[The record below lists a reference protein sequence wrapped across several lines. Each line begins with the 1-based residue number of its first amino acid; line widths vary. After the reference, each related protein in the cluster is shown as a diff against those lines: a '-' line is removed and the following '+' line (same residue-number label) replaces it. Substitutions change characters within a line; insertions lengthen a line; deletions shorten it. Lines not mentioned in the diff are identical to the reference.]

1 MNGRRTLTAAL
12 VALAVVVA
20 SCGDDDDTTAPTA
33 TAAAPATGATTP
45 AGSDAP
51 GTSAAPAAN
60 GSITLVTYD
69 SWADA
74 LDKVLADFTTQTG
87 VGVKVLKSGDTGT
100 MVSKAVLTAG
110 NPEGD
115 VMFGVDN
122 TFLSKAVDGK
132 VYEPYTAKGLDAVP
146 AALTGLVP
154 GGEATP
160 VDYGDVCINVD
171 TAWFADH
178 ELDPPADLDALADP
192 AYKGLLVVENPASS
206 SPGLAFLLATIVKY
220 GDKGWT
226 DYWKRLKANG
236 VDVVDTW
243 DDAYYGAFSGGGD
256 GDKPIVVSYA
266 SSPPAE
272 VVFADPP
279 IDKATTASV
288 DSTCFRQVEF
298 AGVLRGTK
306 HADQAGQLIDFLLS
320 ERFQSELPLNLF
332 VYPANGDVALPKVF
346 TDNTKVPSDPATMDP
361 ATIATNREA
370 WLDAWTDAV
379 LR

>member
-1 MNGRRTLTAAL
+1 MNRVLAALAAVAVILVACSDDKPETAPSTTVAASTPTAA
-12 VALAVVVA
+12 
-20 SCGDDDDTTAPTA
+20 STAPV
-33 TAAAPATGATTP
+33 
-45 AGSDAP
+45 
-51 GTSAAPAAN
+51 TSTI
-60 GSITLVTYD
+60 SLVTYD
-69 SWADA
+69 SWADD
-74 LDKVLADFTTQTG
+74 LDKVLADFTTSTG
-87 VGVKVLKSGDTGT
+87 AKVDVLKAGDTGT

-122 TFLSKAVDGK
+122 TFLSKAVDAK
-132 VYEPYTAKGLDAVP
+132 VFDPYTANGLADVP
-146 AALTGLVP
+146 AALTDLVP
-154 GGEATP
+154 HGEATP
-160 VDYGDVCINVD
+160 IDYGDVCINVD
-171 TAWFADH
+171 TKWFTAH

-220 GDKGWT
+220 GENGWV
-226 DYWKRLKANG
+226 DHWKRLKDNG
-236 VDVVDTW
+236 LDVVDTW
-243 DDAYYGAFSGGGD
+243 DDAYYSAFTGGGK

-306 HADQAGQLIDFLLS
+306 HTAAARQLVDFLLS
-320 ERFQSELPLNLF
+320 ARFQQELPLNLF
-332 VYPANGDVALPKVF
+332 VYPANEKVALPKVF
-346 TDNTKVPSDPATMDP
+346 TDNASVPAHPATMDP
-361 ATIATNREA
+361 ATIAANREA
-370 WLDAWTDAV
+370 WLKTWTDTV

>member
-1 MNGRRTLTAAL
+1 VSHRRAIAATITA
-12 VALAVVVA
+12 VAMLLAA
-20 SCGDDDDTTAPTA
+20 CGGDDDSATGPATSASAQTTA
-33 TAAAPATGATTP
+33 APRT
-45 AGSDAP
+45 
-51 GTSAAPAAN
+51 

-69 SWADA
+69 SWADD
-74 LDKVLADFTTQTG
+74 LDKVLADFTAETG
-87 VGVKVLKSGDTGT
+87 YAVKVLKAGDTGT
-100 MVSKAVLTAG
+100 MVNKAVLSSG

-122 TFLSKAVDGK
+122 TFLSAAVDAK
-132 VYEPYTAKGLDAVP
+132 VFEPYTAKGLDSVP
-146 AALTGLVP
+146 AALTASVP

-160 VDYGDVCINVD
+160 IDYGDVCINVD
-171 TAWFADH
+171 TAWFDDH
-178 ELDPPADLDALADP
+178 ELAPPADLDALTDP

-220 GDKGWT
+220 GDAGWV
-226 DYWKRLKANG
+226 DYWKRLRANG

-243 DDAYYGAFSGGGD
+243 DDAYYGKFSGGGD

-306 HADQAGQLIDFLLS
+306 HAEAARQLVDFLLA
-320 ERFQSELPLNLF
+320 ERFQSALPLNLF
-332 VYPANGDVALPKVF
+332 VFPADSDVALPKVF
-346 TDNTKVPSDPATMDP
+346 TDNTRVPEHPATMDP
-361 ATIATNREA
+361 ATIAQNRAA
-370 WLDAWTDAV
+370 WLATWTDTV

>member
-1 MNGRRTLTAAL
+1 VNRAYAALAAVAVVLAACSDDKPETAPPTTAA
-12 VALAVVVA
+12 A
-20 SCGDDDDTTAPTA
+20 SAATTSASTAPT
-33 TAAAPATGATTP
+33 
-45 AGSDAP
+45 GS
-51 GTSAAPAAN
+51 T
-60 GSITLVTYD
+60 ITLVTYD
-69 SWADA
+69 SWADD
-74 LDKVLADFTTQTG
+74 LDKVLAEFTASTG
-87 VGVKVLKSGDTGT
+87 AKVTVLKAGDTGT

-132 VYEPYTAKGLDAVP
+132 VFEPYVAVDVADVP
-146 AALTGLVP
+146 AALTDLVP
-154 GGEATP
+154 NGEATP
-160 VDYGDVCINVD
+160 IDYGDVCINVD
-171 TAWFADH
+171 TTWFTAH
-178 ELDPPADLDALADP
+178 QLDPPADLDALADP

-220 GDKGWT
+220 GENGWV
-226 DYWKRLKANG
+226 DYWKRLKDNG
-236 VDVVDTW
+236 LDVVDTW
-243 DDAYYGAFSGGGD
+243 DDAYYGAFTGGGT

-279 IDKATTASV
+279 IDKATTANV

-306 HADQAGQLIDFLLS
+306 HAAAARQLVDFLLS
-320 ERFQSELPLNLF
+320 SRFQQELPLNLF
-332 VYPANGDVALPKVF
+332 VYPANDKVALPKVF
-346 TDNTKVPSDPATMDP
+346 TDNATVPAQPATMDP

-370 WLDAWTDAV
+370 WLEQWTDTV

>member
-1 MNGRRTLTAAL
+1 VSRRRAVAAT
-12 VALAVVVA
+12 VTALAVLLA
-20 SCGDDDDTTAPTA
+20 ACGDDDNATGPATSAGAST
-33 TAAAPATGATTP
+33 TAAAARQ
-45 AGSDAP
+45 
-51 GTSAAPAAN
+51 

-69 SWADA
+69 SWADD
-74 LDKVLADFTTQTG
+74 LDKVLAEFTAENG
-87 VGVKVLKSGDTGT
+87 YSVKVLKAGDTGT
-100 MVSKAVLTAG
+100 MVNKAVLSSG

-122 TFLSKAVDGK
+122 TFLSAALDAK
-132 VYEPYTAKGLDAVP
+132 VFEPYTAEGLDTVP
-146 AALTGLVP
+146 AALTALVP

-160 VDYGDVCINVD
+160 IDYGDVCINVD
-171 TAWFADH
+171 TAWFDAH
-178 ELDPPADLDALADP
+178 ELAPPADLDALADP

-220 GDKGWT
+220 GDTGWV
-226 DYWKRLKANG
+226 DYWKRLRANG

-243 DDAYYGAFSGGGD
+243 DDAYYGKFSGGGD

-306 HADQAGQLIDFLLS
+306 HPEAARQLVDFLLS

-332 VYPANGDVALPKVF
+332 VFPADSKVALPKVF
-346 TDNTKVPSDPATMDP
+346 TDNTRVPAHPATMDP
-361 ATIATNREA
+361 ATIAENRAA
-370 WLDAWTDAV
+370 WLATWTDTV
-379 LR
+379 VR

>member
-1 MNGRRTLTAAL
+1 MNRRRSLATLIAVPLVLAACRDDKPDTTPNTTAA
-12 VALAVVVA
+12 
-20 SCGDDDDTTAPTA
+20 STTAA
-33 TAAAPATGATTP
+33 T
-45 AGSDAP
+45 SAP
-51 GTSAAPAAN
+51 GSPPPA
-60 GSITLVTYD
+60 STTITLVTYD
-69 SWADA
+69 SWADD
-74 LDKVLADFTTQTG
+74 LDKVLADFTASTG
-87 VGVKVLKSGDTGT
+87 AKVEVLKAGDTGT

-132 VYEPYTAKGLDAVP
+132 VFDPYTANGVDDVP
-146 AALTGLVP
+146 AALTDLIP
-154 GGEATP
+154 RGEATP
-160 VDYGDVCINVD
+160 IDYGDVCINVD
-171 TAWFADH
+171 AKWFTAH
-178 ELDPPADLDALADP
+178 ELQPPASLDALADP

-220 GDKGWT
+220 GENGWV
-226 DYWKRLKANG
+226 DYWKRLKDNG

-243 DDAYYGAFSGGGD
+243 DDAYYGTFTGGGK

-288 DSTCFRQVEF
+288 EETCFRQVEF
-298 AGVLRGTK
+298 AGVFRGTK
-306 HADQAGQLIDFLLS
+306 HAEAARQLVDFLLS
-320 ERFQSELPLNLF
+320 ARFQQELPLNLF
-332 VYPANGDVALPKVF
+332 VFPANSTVSLPKVF
-346 TDNTKVPSDPATMDP
+346 TDNTKVPAHPATMDP
-361 ATIATNREA
+361 ATIAANRET
-370 WLDAWTDAV
+370 WLEQWTDAV